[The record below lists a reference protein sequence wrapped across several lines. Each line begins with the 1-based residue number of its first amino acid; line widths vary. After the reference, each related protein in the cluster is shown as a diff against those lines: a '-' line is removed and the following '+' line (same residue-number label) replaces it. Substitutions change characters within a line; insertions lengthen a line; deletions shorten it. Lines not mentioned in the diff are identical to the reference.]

1 MTWRGASLV
10 LALLFLLGISFN
22 SGRDWRRYLES
33 AHRVEHTYQVLV
45 AAEELRTSIE
55 DTERGRRV
63 YLVTGEERHLDLF
76 RASLSR
82 IAGSQ
87 KKLRLL
93 VDDNPQQQARLEA
106 LSRITAT
113 KLEELHETPKVPP
126 RAAD

>member
-1 MTWRGASLV
+1 MARHGTMTWRGASLV

-33 AHRVEHTYQVLV
+33 AHRVEHTHQVLV

-63 YLVTGEERHLDLF
+63 YLVTGEERHLELF

-93 VDDNPQQQARLEA
+93 VD
-106 LSRITAT
+106 
-113 KLEELHETPKVPP
+113 
-126 RAAD
+126 